1 LLIVHTRA
9 FQGLGVDRNH
19 GIQAVDVIALD
30 AIYVV
35 DHQFFAAELAA
46 FKERLN
52 VGNGGSGQQGVQFG
66 MSLVAESI
74 QGVLEGAEV
83 AHDLGVVV
91 RLKARIGQV
100 MKKTFFAQK
109 EGLL

>member
-30 AIYVV
+30 AVEVV
-35 DHQFFAAELAA
+35 DNQFLAGQIAAPE
-46 FKERLN
+46 EGLN
-52 VGNGGSGQQGVQFG
+52 VGDGGPGQKAVQPG
-66 MSLVAESI
+66 TLLVAESI

-83 AHDLGVVV
+83 AGDLGVVV